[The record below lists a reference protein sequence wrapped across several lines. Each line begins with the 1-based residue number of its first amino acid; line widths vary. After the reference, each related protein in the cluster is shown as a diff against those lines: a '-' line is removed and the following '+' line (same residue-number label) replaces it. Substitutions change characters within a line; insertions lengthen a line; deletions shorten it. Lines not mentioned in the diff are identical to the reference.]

1 MSQWPVFAA
10 IAARIGARRGG
21 EPNEGTWQFLE
32 GIGDFG
38 HLVQSARGTVLAP
51 WVEHLG
57 PRPDPHQIEA
67 GLRSGLETTL
77 EEVAHWQPLPW
88 RPALR
93 WCRHLPHL
101 PTVQHLL
108 AGGEARPWMETV
120 PALQPLL
127 ADTVRQRRERGL
139 ASELA
144 PVVAAWDTGEPLW
157 RGWGRQWRALW
168 PGRAGGDRPLHRL
181 ETRVLHHRD
190 LLLSGAGGH
199 AGPGAGERYRRAAGE
214 LDGLLRR
221 HPRHPV
227 ASYAY
232 LAHTALTYQRLRG
245 LLLQRRLMPQ
255 TGVPA

>member
-1 MSQWPVFAA
+1 MNDWGVRAA
-10 IAARIGARRGG
+10 VAARIGARRADTPG
-21 EPNEGTWQFLE
+21 EAVWQHLE
-32 GIGDFG
+32 GLTDFG
-38 HLVQSARGTVLAP
+38 HLVQSARGTGLSP

-67 GLRSGLETTL
+67 GLRDTL
-77 EEVAHWQPLPW
+77 RATIDQVAAWQPMAW

-93 WCRHLPHL
+93 WCRHLPEL

-108 AGGEARPWMETV
+108 AGGAAAPWMERN

-127 ADTVRQRRERGL
+127 AETVRQRRERGE

-144 PVVAAWDTGEPLW
+144 PMVTAWGAGEPLW
-157 RGWGRQWRALW
+157 LGWVRRWHQLW
-168 PGRAGGDRPLHRL
+168 PVYGRAARPLRLLEARARRHR
-181 ETRVLHHRD
+181 E
-190 LLLSGAGGH
+190 LLLPGGERP
-199 AGPGAGERYRRAAGE
+199 AAPGERYQRAAAQ

-232 LAHTALTYQRLRG
+232 LARVALDYQRLRG
-245 LLLQRRLMPQ
+245 LLLHRRL
-255 TGVPA
+255 VPDTEVSA